1 MSTSVTPVPK
11 CPLYVSTRH
20 RFPSGL
26 SEKLMKI
33 NGLGLAPTLQAA
45 RACSRQ

>member
-20 RFPSGL
+20 RFPSGA
-26 SEKLMKI
+26 SENTLKI
-33 NGLGLAPTLQAA
+33 NMLGLAPTLQAA
-45 RACSRQ
+45 QACSRQ